1 MGKLKQLVSQ
11 TAVYGLSS
19 IIGRLLNYF
28 LVPLYTHVFLPSEY
42 GIVTEMYTY
51 VTFLMILLTYGM
63 ETGFF
68 RFSKIES
75 DSDKV
80 YSTALGSL
88 FVSSFVFVFLGLLF
102 SHNIADILGYSNH
115 SYYVSMFVIILGIDA
130 FVSIPFA
137 RLRQQNKAIKFAVY
151 KLINIFTNIFLNL
164 FFILWL
170 PSLAEKISIFS
181 AIYSSDFGVGY
192 VFLSNLIASVVSL
205 LLFVPNFCGIKF
217 KFDSKLLKSMLIY
230 SLPLVVSG
238 LAGMIN
244 EFFDRISI
252 KFFYTIPIGVTDANT
267 FVMSEL
273 GIYGANT
280 KIAILMTLF
289 VQCFRYAADPFFFSQ
304 VGSKDFNKVFA
315 DVNKYLVAFGMF
327 IFLGIMCYIDI
338 VKYFIAPSYWE
349 GLKVVPM
356 LLLGHLLVGMVYLQ
370 SFWYKI
376 KNLTQYGIVIFLI
389 GSFITIIL
397 NYFLVPRFGYI
408 ACAFANLCCY
418 SVMFLITF
426 IWGKKYLPCNYDYK
440 KILFYILFAFI
451 LYFCT
456 FLISPLE
463 LHIKL
468 ALNTLLII
476 IYCGSVLKLEG
487 GFKIFKQLKQKF
499 LKK

>member
-1 MGKLKQLVSQ
+1 MGKIKQLANQ
-11 TAVYGLSS
+11 TVIYGLSS

-28 LVPLYTHVFLPSEY
+28 LVPLYTHVFSPSEY

-68 RFSKIES
+68 RFSKIEPS
-75 DSDKV
+75 SDKV

-88 FVSSFVFVFLGLLF
+88 LCSSALFVALGLFF
-102 SHNIADILGYSNH
+102 SQNIANALNYENNS
-115 SYYVSMFVIILGIDA
+115 SYVSMFVIILGVDA

-137 RLRQQNKAIKFAVY
+137 RLRQQNKAVKFAVY
-151 KLINIFTNIFLNL
+151 KLINIFVNIFLNL

-170 PSLAEKISIFS
+170 PSLAEKFYVFS
-181 AIYSSDFGVGY
+181 TIYNPDFGVGY
-192 VFLSNLIASVVSL
+192 VFLSNLIASL
-205 LLFVPNFCGIKF
+205 LTLLMFLPDFVKIKF
-217 KFDSKLLKSMLIY
+217 QFDSKLLKTMLLY

-252 KFFYTIPIGVTDANT
+252 KFFYSVPEHVENANT
-267 FVMSEL
+267 FIMSEL

-280 KIAILMTLF
+280 KIAVLMTLF

-304 VGSKDFNKVFA
+304 VDSKDFNKIFA

-327 IFLGIMCYIDI
+327 IFLSIMAYIDI
-338 VKYFIAPSYWE
+338 VKYFIASSYWE
-349 GLKVVPM
+349 GLKVVPL
-356 LLLGHLLVGMVYLQ
+356 LLLGHWLVGMIYLQ

-376 KNLTQYGIVIFLI
+376 KNLTKYGIVIFLI
-389 GSFITIIL
+389 GSVITILL
-397 NYFLVPRFGYI
+397 NYILVPKFGYI
-408 ACAFANLCCY
+408 ACAFANLFCY
-418 SVMFLITF
+418 LVMFFITF
-426 IWGKKYLPCNYDYK
+426 LWGRKYLPCKYDYR
-440 KILFYILFAFI
+440 KIIFYIVFAFA

-456 FLISPLE
+456 FLTSPLQ
-463 LHIKL
+463 LNIKL
-468 ALNTLLII
+468 ALNTLLVLF
-476 IYCGSVLKLEG
+476 YCAAVFKLEG
-487 GFKIFKQLKQKF
+487 GKQIFNALKSKL